1 MMQSYRHLK
10 SLPDQSFLSSKLLEN
25 DFYHYK
31 QIVSNESFNNDVSNY
46 DYTTFMSLTY
56 HHLVKLLFIQKNE
69 IVVPTLSDYDAI
81 DYAKIFDIQYEN
93 LQKGFIWILNT
104 CILILIDY
112 KPSSFFEQIQKHT
125 TSFLLPF

>member
-1 MMQSYRHLK
+1 MVNLMK
-10 SLPDQSFLSSKLLEN
+10 TKN
-25 DFYHYK
+25 
-31 QIVSNESFNNDVSNY
+31 V
-46 DYTTFMSLTY
+46 
-56 HHLVKLLFIQKNE
+56 LFIVEGTNDEPHFIKQL
-69 IVVPTLSDYDAI
+69 LSKCYPSYNYKIYSYDAI

>member
-1 MMQSYRHLK
+1 MK
-10 SLPDQSFLSSKLLEN
+10 SLPDQSFLSSKLLEK

-56 HHLVKLLFIQKNE
+56 HHLAKLLFIQKNE

>member
-31 QIVSNESFNNDVSNY
+31 QIVSNESFYNDVSNY

>member
-1 MMQSYRHLK
+1 MVNLMK
-10 SLPDQSFLSSKLLEN
+10 TKN
-25 DFYHYK
+25 
-31 QIVSNESFNNDVSNY
+31 V
-46 DYTTFMSLTY
+46 
-56 HHLVKLLFIQKNE
+56 LFIVE
-69 IVVPTLSDYDAI
+69 GILSDYDAI
-81 DYAKIFDIQYEN
+81 DFAKIFDIQYEN

>member
-69 IVVPTLSDYDAI
+69 IVVQTLSDYDAI